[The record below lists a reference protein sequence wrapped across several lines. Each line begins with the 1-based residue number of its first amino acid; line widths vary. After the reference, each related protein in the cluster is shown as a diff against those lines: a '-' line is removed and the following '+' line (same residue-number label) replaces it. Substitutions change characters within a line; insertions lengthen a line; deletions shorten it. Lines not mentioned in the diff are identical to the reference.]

1 MTPVAHNISYNA
13 ETRYLEQKII
23 IYFSGI
29 EPLEITRD
37 NFLIDSSILEE
48 AYSPGD
54 STPFGNVTSNELSFS
69 LFNEHGLFN
78 PENTASKYYG
88 LIRKG
93 IKVAS
98 FIKPVESYEW
108 DSLGVFYVTDWTTN
122 SNNMTVDVTAN
133 DILYNVING
142 DVPNFSVFRNISF
155 KDFIIKYFSYFG
167 CSVIIDDTINIILPY
182 VYMSAYSDNK
192 SFLTALMCSVLAD
205 CFCNHKGEITILS
218 KISQRDVKDTFTDND
233 QIISIS
239 IKQSLVTNYD
249 SAVVTCNKGQEGAEQ
264 NLLSINDINLVPGL
278 NSLGKFKTSMSPIL
292 CVKHVKTVCKD
303 NIKINSFNASDSE
316 ISCILQSTSNTVT
329 SLDITGTTLEIIVST
344 IGAAGEAPLKVD
356 SKFIQQENVA
366 NQIKDYAEAYVNVNT
381 PILELS
387 VRGNPQLEIGDMVEI
402 NSTHYKVKYSGTI
415 IKANYEYQGHLSCSL
430 TLANASLIKKEV

>member
-1 MTPVAHNISYNA
+1 MTPIAHNISYNA

-264 NLLSINDINLVPGL
+264 NLLSINNINLVPGL

-344 IGAAGEAPLKVD
+344 IGTAGEAPLKVD

-381 PILELS
+381 PTLELS

>member
-1 MTPVAHNISYNA
+1 MTPIAHNISYNA

-264 NLLSINDINLVPGL
+264 NLLSINNINLVPGL

-292 CVKHVKTVCKD
+292 CVKHVKSVCKD

-344 IGAAGEAPLKVD
+344 IGTAGEAPLKVD

-381 PILELS
+381 PTLELS